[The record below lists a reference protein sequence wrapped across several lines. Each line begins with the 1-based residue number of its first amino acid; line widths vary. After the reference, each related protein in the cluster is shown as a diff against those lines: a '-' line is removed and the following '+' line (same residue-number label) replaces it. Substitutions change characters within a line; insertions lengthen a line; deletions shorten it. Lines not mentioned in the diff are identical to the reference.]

1 MMVQVIQASSVL
13 LLAAL
18 GALIAERAGVL
29 NIGIEGMIAAG
40 TFVGIAGVLLG
51 LSPAVALVATIVA
64 GALLAGLFAL
74 FHLRLGANPFII
86 GLAINVLV
94 AGVLPL
100 ASSVLLGTRGAVR
113 LDQPTFGPSV
123 VVTAAVVAVAVA
135 EVVLRTTRFG
145 LRLTIAGQEP
155 EWLRVNAIA
164 VGPYRATALVVS
176 GVLAGLAGGLL
187 ALRLGAYVPG
197 LAAGRGWIALVLLY
211 LGYRRPL
218 GLVIAAPFFGLVDAL
233 ATSAQGAIGVSPTL
247 LLALPYV
254 LTVIAFVSYSAIT
267 RRQAHRRRAE

>member
-40 TFVGIAGVLLG
+40 TFVAVAGVLLG
-51 LSPAVALVATIVA
+51 LPPAAALVATVAA

-74 FHLRLGANPFII
+74 FHLGLGANPFII

-100 ASSVLLGTRGAVR
+100 ASSLLLGTRGAVR
-113 LDQPTFGPSV
+113 LDRPMFGPWV
-123 VVTAAVVAVAVA
+123 VVGAALLAVGVA
-135 EVVLRTTRFG
+135 EVLLRSTTFG

-164 VGPYRATALVVS
+164 VEPYRATALIVS
-176 GVLAGLAGGLL
+176 GVLAAFAGGLL

-197 LAAGRGWIALVLLY
+197 LAGGRGWIALVLLY

-254 LTVIAFVSYSAIT
+254 LTVVAFVSYSAIT
-267 RRQAHRRRAE
+267 RRQAHRQQAE

>member
-40 TFVGIAGVLLG
+40 TFVAVAGVLLG
-51 LSPAVALVATIVA
+51 LPPAVALVATVAA

-74 FHLRLGANPFII
+74 FHLGLGANPFII

-100 ASSVLLGTRGAVR
+100 ASSLLLGTRGAVR
-113 LDQPTFGPSV
+113 LDRPMFGPWV
-123 VVTAAVVAVAVA
+123 VVAAALFAVGVA
-135 EVVLRTTRFG
+135 EVLLRSTTFG

-164 VGPYRATALVVS
+164 VEPYRATALIVS
-176 GVLAGLAGGLL
+176 GVLAAFAGGLL

-197 LAAGRGWIALVLLY
+197 LAGGRGWIALVLLY

-254 LTVIAFVSYSAIT
+254 LTVVAFVSYSAIT
-267 RRQAHRRRAE
+267 RRQAHRQQAE